1 MMKLVITAWICC
13 VLLLFAGCD
22 RQQAAFTAPQETAQ
36 IVADAFSSGDMDA
49 IAEAVFGKPAL
60 TLDPE
65 IAALSPEEAENHDGI
80 LGDIFK
86 RVTINVQ
93 YAALGIAQYEI
104 QAPDMTDV
112 FAEISLNAAEITE
125 DTLREH
131 IRTYAEEAPLITTTV
146 RLPYQTV
153 EGETVFNY
161 QDEAFI
167 NAVTGGFLSA
177 YQALYAETLELY
189 MKGLDEQ

>member
-65 IAALSPEEAENHDGI
+65 IAALSPEKAENHDGI

-93 YAALGIAQYEI
+93 YAALGIAQYGI
-104 QAPDMTDV
+104 QAPDMAGV
-112 FAEISLNAAEITE
+112 FAEIPPDATEITE

-153 EGETVFNY
+153 KGETVFNY

-167 NAVTGGFLSA
+167 DAVTGGFLSA

-189 MKGLDEQ
+189 SKGLDEQ

>member
-36 IVADAFSSGDMDA
+36 IVADAFSFGDMDT
-49 IAEAVFGKPAL
+49 IEEAVFGETAL

-65 IAALSPEEAENHDGI
+65 IAALAPKEAKKQDGF
-80 LGDIFK
+80 LEDIFK
-86 RVTINVQ
+86 RVTIKVQ

-104 QAPDMTDV
+104 QAPDMAGV
-112 FAEISLNAAEITE
+112 FAEIPPDATEITE

-131 IRTYAEEAPLITTTV
+131 IRTYAAEAPLITTTV

>member
-1 MMKLVITAWICC
+1 MMKLMIAAWICC

-93 YAALGIAQYEI
+93 YAGRLGIAQYEI

-153 EGETVFNY
+153 EGRNRI
-161 QDEAFI
+161 QLP
-167 NAVTGGFLSA
+167 G
-177 YQALYAETLELY
+177 
-189 MKGLDEQ
+189 